1 MGAVVT
7 GSIYQCTNLR
17 FYHPSQPA
25 ILTKDLCVIIYG
37 RDSRTLPLLSH
48 AGLSTR
54 VLKHLLTGSYRNA
67 ESNHVMAIFELVLRR
82 SLEAGSPGVA
92 RRQRRVL
99 DTSTMY
105 VRGQENLGGWQP
117 RGDSL
122 IFDHQWEL
130 EKLTRLEMVERTRHR
145 LLTSVAEDD
154 DEVDAFYDLPAANH
168 FQVMVLK
175 QREMEHCLFKQ
186 NFTFFR
192 LDRVA

>member
-1 MGAVVT
+1 M
-7 GSIYQCTNLR
+7 
-17 FYHPSQPA
+17 
-25 ILTKDLCVIIYG
+25 IIYG

-130 EKLTRLEMVERTRHR
+130 EKVTRLEMVERTRHR

-154 DEVDAFYDLPAANH
+154 DEVDSFYDLPAANH
-168 FQVMVLK
+168 FQVSLSQETERYQLVNDDDFSSCRRA
-175 QREMEHCLFKQ
+175 Q
-186 NFTFFR
+186 
-192 LDRVA
+192 VA